1 MCFAGKLPACM
12 PDIDAGWVTNVRTS
26 RSVGVRAPV
35 PRRCLAS
42 NARCKLSFVG
52 LLLYISSFKYIIFPL
67 LVVYALGKVSVN
79 L

>member
-26 RSVGVRAPV
+26 RSVGVRVPV

-42 NARCKLSFVG
+42 NAWCKLSFVG
-52 LLLYISSFKYIIFPL
+52 LLLYISSFKYIIVPL
-67 LVVYALGKVSVN
+67 LLMCALGKVSVN